1 MARLDVT
8 YRSLLSF
15 FTFLVSV
22 ASVASCQRAGA
33 PVGGSVAGLERDLA
47 VLAADSMKGR
57 FTGTPE
63 ATAVANYLARRFAEV
78 GAAPGVPGWLQPF
91 SIDSRAPAVASIA
104 EAHRP
109 SSGANVVALVRG
121 SDPTLRDEYV
131 IVGAHYDHLGF
142 GYTGIRGPEQVGQIH
157 NGADDNASGAVA
169 LVAIARELAAK
180 PPRRSVLFLSF
191 AGEEFGLIGSDAYVK
206 APVVPLD
213 RTVAMINLD
222 MVGRLR
228 NDRLLAFGSET
239 ATELPALLDSLN
251 QSAGFDLQASGDGYG
266 RSDQQSF
273 YLAKKPVIHLFTDL
287 HEDYHRPSDDAER
300 INVEGLARVASFA
313 SSLAR
318 ALADRRAP
326 LTFVDHPPPA
336 QAAAPARTGGYG
348 AYLGSIP
355 DMSGGGPGVRLS
367 GVRPSSPAD
376 QAGLKEGD
384 VLLKIGEHEVPDL
397 QGMTNALRAHRPG
410 DTVTVVFR
418 RGAATDST
426 VVVLGSRGS

>member
-1 MARLDVT
+1 MARQRVT
-8 YRSLLSF
+8 LRSLSITLSV
-15 FTFLVSV
+15 LVSSTGV
-22 ASVASCQRAGA
+22 GACQSRGA
-33 PVGGSVAGLERDLA
+33 ALAVPTSELTRDLS

-78 GAAPGVPGWLQPF
+78 GATAGVPGWLQAF
-91 SIDSRAPAVASIA
+91 EIDPRAPAVASIA

-109 SSGANVVALVRG
+109 SSGLNVVALVRG

-131 IVGAHYDHLGF
+131 LVGAHYDHLGF
-142 GYTGIRGPEQVGQIH
+142 GYTGIRGPEQLGQIH
-157 NGADDNASGAVA
+157 NGADDNASGTVA
-169 LVAIARELAAK
+169 LVAIARELAAR
-180 PPRRSVLFLSF
+180 PPRRSVVLVSF

-206 APVVPLD
+206 APAVPLD
-213 RTVAMINLD
+213 RTVAMVNLD

-239 ATELPALLDSLN
+239 ATELPSLLDSLN
-251 QSAGFDLQASGDGYG
+251 QTAGFDLQASGDGYG

-273 YLAKKPVIHLFTDL
+273 YLAKKPVIHFFTDL
-287 HEDYHRPSDDAER
+287 HEDYHRPSDDVEG
-300 INVEGLARVASFA
+300 INVRGLARVASFA
-313 SSLAR
+313 SSLVR

-326 LTFVDHPPPA
+326 LTFVDRPPPTHTA
-336 QAAAPARTGGYG
+336 GPVRTGGYG

-367 GVRPSSPAD
+367 GVRAASPAD
-376 QAGLKEGD
+376 RAGLKEGD
-384 VLLKIGEHEVPDL
+384 VLLKIGEHDVPDL
-397 QGMTNALRAHRPG
+397 QGMTDALRAHRPG

-418 RGAATDST
+418 RGTVMDST